1 MAITLIAGI
10 KQANNGT
17 FALVDSNDIH
27 GGLYHTDTLAEMQE
41 IPLERIK
48 DGMLC
53 YVSEVKTYYRCEAT
67 LENKKVV
74 SANWVEF
81 TIGSGNNNNN
91 NEGSNPT
98 PENPDPEN
106 PTPDNP
112 DPDNPVPDN
121 PVPEPE
127 PEDENI
133 SHIFVSDVPPFDLD
147 LFWFDTTD
155 EDEEDE
161 EVDENGYTLS
171 DAKADIEGL
180 MAIISSLES
189 RIKYLEEN
197 GVVGPGGGTPGVTN
211 GSAVLLENG
220 EGILL
225 ENGEELLLES
235 FVSDNE
241 IEDV

>member
-27 GGLYHTDTLAEMQE
+27 GGLYHTDTFAEMQE
-41 IPLERIK
+41 IPLERVK

-81 TIGSGNNNNN
+81 TIGSGNNN
-91 NEGSNPT
+91 ESDEESGTST
-98 PENPDPEN
+98 PEI
-106 PTPDNP
+106 
-112 DPDNPVPDN
+112 
-121 PVPEPE
+121 
-127 PEDENI
+127 EDENI
-133 SHIFVSDVPPFDLD
+133 SHIFVSDIPPVDLD

-155 EDEEDE
+155 EDEEEDE
-161 EVDENGYTLS
+161 EVDESEYTLS

-180 MAIISSLES
+180 VAIIASLES

-197 GVVGPGGGTPGVTN
+197 GVVNPGGSTS
-211 GSAVLLENG
+211 GSAILLENS

-235 FVSDNE
+235 FVSDSE
-241 IEDV
+241 EV

>member
-27 GGLYHTDTLAEMQE
+27 GGLYHTDTFAEMQE

-53 YVSEVKTYYRCEAT
+53 YVSEVKMYYRCEAT

-81 TIGSGNNNNN
+81 TIGSGDNNNNDN
-91 NEGSNPT
+91 NEGSNP
-98 PENPDPEN
+98 
-106 PTPDNP
+106 
-112 DPDNPVPDN
+112 
-121 PVPEPE
+121 E
-127 PEDENI
+127 PEDENV
-133 SHIFVSDVPPFDLD
+133 SHIFVSDIPPIDLD

-155 EDEEDE
+155 EDGEDE

-180 MAIISSLES
+180 MAIINSLES

-197 GVVGPGGGTPGVTN
+197 GVVGPGGGTPGVTS